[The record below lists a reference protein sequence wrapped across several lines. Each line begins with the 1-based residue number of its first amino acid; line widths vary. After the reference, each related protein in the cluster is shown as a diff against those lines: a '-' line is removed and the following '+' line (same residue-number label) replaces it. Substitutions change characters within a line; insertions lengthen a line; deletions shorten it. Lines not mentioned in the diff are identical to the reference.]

1 MDWCPPVWLRLGGVL
16 FLALTPAVAQ
26 ECQFPGFLDNGAEL
40 RHHHTSAG
48 DAFNTVAVN
57 TATGAIV
64 GAGIIRL
71 PVYRGRYDALVAVYD
86 ANGVPLFDR
95 RIFDSLIYSADINP
109 TTGTIAVGG
118 SVSTPFPGQQSAGGD
133 SDAFVALYDANGTQL
148 WVDQFGTSAGDV
160 VKGVAVNPV
169 TGTIAVGGKTYG
181 TLQGQNSSGGGDAWV
196 GLYAANGTQLWLHQF
211 GTSAEDGV
219 AGVGVN
225 PVTGTIAVGGATGS
239 ALPGQQHSGST
250 DAFVAIYAED
260 GTQMSMEQF
269 GTSGVDDVTCLS
281 VNPADGTI
289 AVGGR
294 TTGLAGPVD
303 AFVALYDANN
313 RNADGTSALARR
325 WLSKFTSTGSARG
338 TELGGIA
345 ANAAT
350 GTIVVGGYTDC
361 STFEGQPCGGGIV
374 GFLALYDSGGTQ
386 LWLEVFRNPAA
397 GSLID
402 YAQVSDVSVNPST
415 GAIVVSGHT
424 NGVFLGTQPTGGYND
439 AFVAVTPPCY
449 TLAPVTPEPTVEPT
463 AAPSTGAPTTAPIT
477 STPSGV
483 PTTSTP
489 SGVPTTPTPT
499 VSPTE
504 SPTESVVAAAADGD
518 GGGGTWVVPTVV
530 AILLLIALVVALV
543 QLNKQKNKPKDLT
556 AAMPADLASSTSGA
570 ATTVRMADNPLYQS
584 PDDTNAI
591 TYYSADGARPQ
602 GMVTNPTYAST
613 TVPV

>member
-1 MDWCPPVWLRLGGVL
+1 MNRNVDWYSPVWLRLGGIL

-26 ECQFPGFLDNGAEL
+26 ECPFPGFLDNGAEL
-40 RHHHTSAG
+40 RHHHTSHG
-48 DAFNTVAVN
+48 DAFNAVAVN
-57 TATGAIV
+57 TATGAII
-64 GAGIIRL
+64 GAGMIRL
-71 PVYRGRYDALVAVYD
+71 PVYRGRYDALVAAYD
-86 ANGVPLFDR
+86 ANGVPLWDH
-95 RIFDSLIYSADINP
+95 RIFGSLIYGVDVNP
-109 TTGTIAVGG
+109 TTGTVAVGG
-118 SVSTPFPGQQSAGGD
+118 FVTTTFPGQQYAGGD
-133 SDAFVALYDANGTQL
+133 SDAFVALYDATGTQL

-160 VKGVAVNPV
+160 VKGVAVNPI
-169 TGTIAVGGKTYG
+169 TGTIAVGGRTYG
-181 TLQGQNSSGGGDAWV
+181 TLQGQNSSGGGDAWA

-211 GTSAEDGV
+211 GTSAEDV
-219 AGVGVN
+219 VNGVGVN

-239 ALPGQQHSGST
+239 ALPGQQHNGGT
-250 DAFVAIYAED
+250 DAFVAIYTED
-260 GTQMSMEQF
+260 GTQISMEQF

-294 TTGLAGPVD
+294 TTGLAGPID
-303 AFVALYDANN
+303 AFVALYDA
-313 RNADGTSALARR
+313 DGTGALTRR

-338 TELGGIA
+338 TEVHGIA

-374 GFLALYDSGGTQ
+374 GFVALYDSGGTQ
-386 LWLEVFRNPAA
+386 LWLEVFGNPAA

-402 YAQVSDVSVNPST
+402 YAQVSDVGVNPST
-415 GAIVVSGHT
+415 GAIAVSGHT

-439 AFVAVTPPCY
+439 AFVAATPPCY
-449 TLAPVTPEPTVEPT
+449 TLAPVTPEPTAEPT

-489 SGVPTTPTPT
+489 SGVPTTATPT

-504 SPTESVVAAAADGD
+504 SPTALVAAATADGD
-518 GGGGTWVVPTVV
+518 GGSGTWLVPTVV

-543 QLNKQKNKPKDLT
+543 LLNKQKNKPKGLT
-556 AAMPADLASSTSGA
+556 AAMQADLASSTSGA
-570 ATTVRMADNPLYQS
+570 ATTVRMAYNPLYTS
-584 PDDTNAI
+584 PDDTNEI
-591 TYYSADGARPQ
+591 SYYSADGARPQ